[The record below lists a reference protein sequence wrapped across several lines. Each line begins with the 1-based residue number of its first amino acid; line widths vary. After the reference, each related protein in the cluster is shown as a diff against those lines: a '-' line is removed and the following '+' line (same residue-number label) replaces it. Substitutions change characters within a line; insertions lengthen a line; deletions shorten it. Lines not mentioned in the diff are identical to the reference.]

1 MILQGEWPPEA
12 KNWAFEPVKLR
23 WSPPQAK
30 FSDFRSPKWAICK
43 GNLPKTDPIFTGFR
57 FEGGGPGEIPS
68 LNVNLCKIIIVG
80 FKTHLK
86 DFTIAFKG
94 T

>member
-1 MILQGEWPPEA
+1 MILQGELPPEA

-23 WSPPQAK
+23 GSPPQAK

-57 FEGGGPGEIPS
+57 FEGI
-68 LNVNLCKIIIVG
+68 KIICTSSNMMLTAGDHFEISSG
-80 FKTHLK
+80 DPKTLNYSH
-86 DFTIAFKG
+86 
-94 T
+94 